1 MGIRLKLWNGIGKME
16 LIVCMGIGG
25 NGNAEINAQSSLGLL
40 LGCVALTPTIL

>member
-25 NGNAEINAQSSLGLL
+25 NGNAEINARSSLGLL
-40 LGCVALTPTIL
+40 LGYIALTPTIL